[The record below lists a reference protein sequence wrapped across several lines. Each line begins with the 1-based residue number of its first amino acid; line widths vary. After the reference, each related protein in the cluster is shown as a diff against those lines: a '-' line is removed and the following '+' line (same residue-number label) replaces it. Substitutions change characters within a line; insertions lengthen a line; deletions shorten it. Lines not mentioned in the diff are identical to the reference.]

1 MDACCRKTGAEDKE
15 KRTMAE
21 PVVIWGAGAIGG
33 TIGAFLRRAGHEVL
47 FVDVVP
53 EHVAAIAAGRLRIEG
68 PVADLTIGGAAALPE
83 EVQGRHKLIILA
95 VKAHHTEAATR
106 ALLPHLAEDG
116 AVVSC
121 QNGLNELT
129 IAGIV
134 GRQRTI
140 GAFVNFYADYMGP
153 GHISYAKRGA
163 VVVGELDGR
172 TTPRL
177 QALHAL
183 LRDFDADAVL
193 SDNVF
198 GYLWGK
204 AGYGA
209 ILKAS
214 ALTDDT
220 IADFIAAPARRVL
233 ILRLVQEILAVAAAE
248 GVTPLGF
255 DGFDPIAFMQ
265 RDEAG
270 IEASM
275 QRMEAFNRGSAKP
288 RSGIWRDLAV
298 RKRQTDV
305 AAQLVPVRAAARR
318 HGLATPIADRLVELV
333 TEIEQNRRTIGPE
346 AADALSQVAQHLT
359 TAGATP

>member
-1 MDACCRKTGAEDKE
+1 MES
-15 KRTMAE
+15 
-21 PVVIWGAGAIGG
+21 VVIWGSGAIGG
-33 TIGAFLRRAGHEVL
+33 TIGACLRRAGHDVL

-53 EHVAAIAAGRLRIEG
+53 EHVEAISAGKLRIEG
-68 PVADLTIGGAAALPE
+68 PVVDFTIGGPAALPE
-83 EVQGRHKLIILA
+83 QVKGRHKLIILA

-129 IAGIV
+129 IAEIV

-140 GAFVNFYADYMGP
+140 GAFVNFYADYMAP

-163 VVVGELDGR
+163 VVVGEMDGSR
-172 TTPRL
+172 TPRL
-177 QALHAL
+177 EALHRM
-183 LRDFDADAVL
+183 LRDFDEDAVL

-204 AGYGA
+204 GGYGA

-214 ALTDDT
+214 ALTNDT
-220 IADFIAAPARRVL
+220 IADFIAAPERRVL

-265 RDEAG
+265 RDEAA

-275 QRMEAFNRGSAKP
+275 QRMIAFNRGSAKP
-288 RSGIWRDLAV
+288 RSGVWRDLAI

-305 AAQLVPVRAAARR
+305 VAQLAPVRAAARG
-318 HGLATPIADRLVELV
+318 HGLATPIADKLAELIS
-333 TEIEQNRRTIGPE
+333 EIEQGRREIGPE
-346 AADALSQVAQHLT
+346 AADALSLAAQS
-359 TAGATP
+359 

>member
-1 MDACCRKTGAEDKE
+1 
-15 KRTMAE
+15 MAE

-53 EHVAAIAAGRLRIEG
+53 EHVEAIAQGRLRIEG
-68 PVADLTIGGAAALPE
+68 PVADFTIGGPAALPQQ
-83 EVQGRHKLIILA
+83 VQGRHKLVILA

-106 ALLPHLAEDG
+106 ALLPHLADDG

-129 IAGIV
+129 IAEIV
-134 GRQRTI
+134 GRERTI

-163 VVVGELDGR
+163 VVVGELDGSR
-172 TTPRL
+172 TSRL
-177 QALHAL
+177 EALHAL
-183 LRDFDADAVL
+183 LRDFDEDAVL

-220 IADFIAAPARRVL
+220 IADFIASPARRVL
-233 ILRLVQEILAVAAAE
+233 IERLVGEILDIAAAE
-248 GVTPLGF
+248 GVRPLGF
-255 DGFDPIAFMQ
+255 DGFDPIAFQ
-265 RDEAG
+265 ARDAAG

-275 QRMEAFNRGSAKP
+275 QRMVAFNRGSAKP

-305 AAQLVPVRAAARR
+305 AAQLAPVRAAAKR
-318 HGLATPIADRLVELV
+318 HGLRTPIADTLVALV
-333 TEIEQNRRTIGPE
+333 TEIEQGGRAIGPE
-346 AADALSQVAQHLT
+346 AADALSHVAAQS
-359 TAGATP
+359 

>member
-1 MDACCRKTGAEDKE
+1 
-15 KRTMAE
+15 MAE
-21 PVVIWGAGAIGG
+21 PVVIWGSGAIGG

-53 EHVAAIAAGRLRIEG
+53 DHVAAIREGRLHIEG
-68 PVADLTIGGAAALPE
+68 PVADFTIGGAAALPQD
-83 EVQGRHKLIILA
+83 VQGRHKLIILA

-106 ALLPHLAEDG
+106 ALAPHLAEDG

-129 IAGIV
+129 IAEIV

-140 GAFVNFYADYMGP
+140 GAFVNFYADYLAP
-153 GHISYAKRGA
+153 GHIAYAKRGA
-163 VVVGELDGR
+163 VVVGEIDGSR
-172 TTPRL
+172 TPRL
-177 QALHAL
+177 EALHTL
-183 LRDFDADAVL
+183 LRDFDEDAVL

-204 AGYGA
+204 AGYGS

-220 IADFIAAPARRVL
+220 IADFIASPARQGL
-233 ILRLVQEILAVAAAE
+233 IRGLVREILAVAAAE

-255 DGFDPIAFMQ
+255 DGFDPIAFLRQ
-265 RDEAG
+265 DEAA
-270 IEASM
+270 IAASI
-275 QRMEAFNRGSAKP
+275 QKMEAFNRGSAKP
-288 RSGIWRDLAV
+288 RSGIWRDLAI

-305 AAQLVPVRAAARR
+305 AAQLAPVRAAARG
-318 HGLATPIADRLVELV
+318 HGLPTPIADTLVRLIG
-333 TEIEQNRRTIGPE
+333 EIEQGQRALGQD
-346 AADALSQVAQHLT
+346 AADVLSQVA
-359 TAGATP
+359 APV

>member
-1 MDACCRKTGAEDKE
+1 MPES
-15 KRTMAE
+15 
-21 PVVIWGAGAIGG
+21 VVIWGSGAIGG

-53 EHVAAIAAGRLRIEG
+53 EHVAAIAAGRLRVEG
-68 PVADLTIGGAAALPE
+68 PVADFTTGGPAALPE
-83 EVQGRHKLIILA
+83 QVQERHRLIILA

-134 GRQRTI
+134 GRNRTI
-140 GAFVNFYADYMGP
+140 GAFINFYADYMGP
-153 GHISYAKRGA
+153 GHIAFAKRGA

-172 TTPRL
+172 RTPRL
-177 QALHAL
+177 EALHHL
-183 LRDFDADAVL
+183 FRDFEPDAVL
-193 SDNVF
+193 SDNVI

-214 ALTDDT
+214 ALTNDT
-220 IADFIAAPARRVL
+220 MADFIGAPERRIL
-233 ILRLVQEILAVAAAE
+233 IERLVQEILAVASAE

-255 DGFDPIAFMQ
+255 DGFDPIAFLQ
-265 RDEAG
+265 RDATG

-275 QRMEAFNRGSAKP
+275 QRMERFNRGSAKA

-305 AAQLVPVRAAARR
+305 AAQLAPVQAAARR
-318 HGLATPIADRLVELV
+318 HGLQTPIADRLVELIG
-333 TEIEQNRRTIGPE
+333 EIEQGKWAIGPE
-346 AADALSQVAQHLT
+346 AADALGRVAQSR
-359 TAGATP
+359 

>member
-1 MDACCRKTGAEDKE
+1 
-15 KRTMAE
+15 MAE
-21 PVVIWGAGAIGG
+21 PVVIWGSGAIGG
-33 TIGAFLRRAGHEVL
+33 TIGACLRRAGHEVL

-53 EHVAAIAAGRLRIEG
+53 EHVEAIAAGRLQIEG
-68 PVADLTIGGAAALPE
+68 PVADFTIGGPALLPE
-83 EVQGRHKLIILA
+83 QVQGQHKLIILA

-129 IAGIV
+129 IAEIV

-163 VVVGELDGR
+163 VVVGEMDGR
-172 TTPRL
+172 RTPRL
-177 QALHAL
+177 EALHAL
-183 LRDFDADAVL
+183 LRDFDGDAVL

-233 ILRLVQEILAVAAAE
+233 ILRLVQEILAIAAAE

-265 RDEAG
+265 RNEAG

-275 QRMEAFNRGSAKP
+275 QRMVAFNRGSAKP

-305 AAQLVPVRAAARR
+305 AAQLAPVRAAARG
-318 HGLATPIADRLVELV
+318 HGLATPIADKLVELIG
-333 TEIEQNRRTIGPE
+333 EIEQDRRAIGPE
-346 AADALSQVAQHLT
+346 TVDALCRVAQQQ
-359 TAGATP
+359 

>member
-1 MDACCRKTGAEDKE
+1 
-15 KRTMAE
+15 MAE
-21 PVVIWGAGAIGG
+21 SVVIWGSGAIGG
-33 TIGAFLRRAGHEVL
+33 TIGACLRRAGHEVL

-68 PVADLTIGGAAALPE
+68 PVADFTIGGPAALPE
-83 EVQGRHKLIILA
+83 QVTGKHQLIILA

-129 IAGIV
+129 IAEIV
-134 GRQRTI
+134 GRERTV
-140 GAFVNFYADYMGP
+140 GAFVNFYADYIGP
-153 GHISYAKRGA
+153 GHITYAKRGA

-172 TTPRL
+172 RTPRL
-177 QALHAL
+177 EALHRL
-183 LRDFDADAVL
+183 LRDFDTDAVL

-214 ALTDDT
+214 ALTNDT
-220 IADFIAAPARRVL
+220 IADFIASPERRLL
-233 ILRLVQEILAVAAAE
+233 IEGLVREILAVAAAE

-255 DGFDPIAFMQ
+255 DGFDPIAFM
-265 RDEAG
+265 RGDAAG
-270 IEASM
+270 IAASM

-288 RSGIWRDLAV
+288 RSGIWRDLAI

-305 AAQLVPVRAAARR
+305 AAQLAPVRAAAFR
-318 HGLATPIADRLVELV
+318 HGLPTPIADRLVELIGQV
-333 TEIEQNRRTIGPE
+333 EAGRRAIGPE
-346 AADALSQVAQHLT
+346 AADMLGRVVEAAAPVTGEAQ
-359 TAGATP
+359 